1 VRDFLTIAGI
11 GLLFLLCAGCG
22 EEPEGEDTTPPGVQ
36 STEPAGGETGVS
48 PDVKIR
54 IVFDEAIDRNTL
66 DNNMFHLEGLFGS
79 VSYDLG
85 AHQATLSLMA
95 ALDNG
100 AVYQAVLEP
109 GVRDLAGN
117 RMNAA
122 YRWSF
127 TVAE

>member
-1 VRDFLTIAGI
+1 M
-11 GLLFLLCAGCG
+11 LLPAAGCG
-22 EEPEGEDTTPPGVQ
+22 EDNGEDTTPPGVQ
-36 STEPAGGETGVS
+36 FTEPADGETGVS

-54 IVFDEAIDRNTL
+54 ITFDEAIDRNAL
-66 DNNMFHLEGLFGS
+66 YGDMFHLEGLFGS

-85 AHQATLSLMA
+85 THQATLSPMA

-100 AVYQAVLEP
+100 ATYQAVLEP
-109 GVRDLAGN
+109 GVRDMAGN

-122 YRWSF
+122 YSWSF